1 MFLLRSL
8 LVLLFLISDG
18 YAEIQDKKE
27 TTNLPTNEKPLVLQ
41 WEVSHSLNVDQT
53 SLIFRQDTV
62 ELVTN
67 THSYQSGDEVR
78 LGWFQSPMNADLERL
93 QHEVRHYYDVL
104 KETIPMSDLLK
115 DMIPDELMAPR
126 VMPHAPAVRINEEGL
141 QRGHPFYEPVARIIH
156 RAWELKDTAWIC
168 VDCATYKRVDGF
180 VVRTTRKMLD
190 ENKKQWE
197 VKEQTFP
204 LELLDCFPI
213 GGSQIE
219 CVDSQFGI
227 FRLPGDS

>member
-93 QHEVRHYYDVL
+93 QHEVRHCRVGGG
-104 KETIPMSDLLK
+104 
-115 DMIPDELMAPR
+115 APWGW
-126 VMPHAPAVRINEEGL
+126 PPSAA
-141 QRGHPFYEPVARIIH
+141 QTAR
-156 RAWELKDTAWIC
+156 T
-168 VDCATYKRVDGF
+168 V
-180 VVRTTRKMLD
+180 
-190 ENKKQWE
+190 
-197 VKEQTFP
+197 FP
-204 LELLDCFPI
+204 
-213 GGSQIE
+213 
-219 CVDSQFGI
+219 
-227 FRLPGDS
+227 